1 MKKLAV
7 VLASALA
14 AGLFFGCS
22 DSSDDNNM
30 GLLLAAG
37 SSNGGSSKTAVLP
50 ASVGTNPLAGN
61 SYSEKETFLGTTT
74 TTTYKFEANTF
85 TKTIA
90 EEYAANETAGTKT
103 YTIETIT
110 SYPYSYNAETKNIYY
125 ISASSRVVYKNA
137 EGKSYEAPSLS
148 YTSEEEFFESFKKTL
163 KGFSVVTGKT
173 YTEEELNGSKSSII
187 KSFRMNVYDAT
198 YMLKDGYTDSTYA
211 TPATSAQIAKYNQY
225 SNLYDRA
232 IKKTVICKAYD
243 FDTDNN
249 LKLANEG
256 NLPAGIKFGGIYN
269 GTYSFSA
276 DITNN
281 SVKVGSIS
289 VNIAEI
295 LDPNNSI
302 GAANF
307 EPSIK
312 IGDGAYATYLKITSA
327 SDDSVTGFL
336 QARTGSGTVADPYVY
351 TNMFDEPVPFL
362 IFENTT
368 TADKTTVTVKTPG
381 LSGEYVTFGTFEI
394 PYNNS
399 ISSYATYTKC
409 N

>member
-7 VLASALA
+7 VLVSALA

-22 DSSDDNNM
+22 DSSDSNNM

-37 SSNGGSSKTAVLP
+37 GSNGGSSNTAVLP
-50 ASVGTNPLAGN
+50 ASVGTNPFAGN
-61 SYSEKETFLGTTT
+61 SYTTGSGSYS
-74 TTTYKFEANTF
+74 TTYKFEANTF
-85 TKTIA
+85 TATQTSN
-90 EEYAANETAGTKT
+90 YAANETAGTKA
-103 YTIETIT
+103 YTVETIA

-125 ISASSRVVYKNA
+125 IYAPSNTVYKNA
-137 EGKSYEAPSLS
+137 EGKHYEAPASS
-148 YTSEEEFFESFKKTL
+148 FTSEEEYFESQKKVL
-163 KGFSVVTGKT
+163 KGMYDVIGKT
-173 YTEEELNGSKSSII
+173 FNEEEFNVMKSSTIQL
-187 KSFRMNVYDAT
+187 FRMSVYYAT
-198 YMLKDGYTDSTYA
+198 YMLKDGYTDSTGA
-211 TPATSAQIAKYNQY
+211 TPATSAQIAKFNQY
-225 SNLYDRA
+225 SNLMDRA
-232 IKKTVICKAYD
+232 NKKTVTCRAYD
-243 FDTDNN
+243 FDADNN

-276 DITNN
+276 NITNY

-289 VNIAEI
+289 VNLLEV

-312 IGDGAYATYLKITSA
+312 LGDGDTAEYLKITSV

-336 QARTGSGTVADPYVY
+336 QARTGYGTVNAPYVY
-351 TNMFDEPVPFL
+351 TNIGIEEPVTL
-362 IFENTT
+362 KFENTT
-368 TADKTTVTVKTPG
+368 TAEKTTVTIKMQVG
-381 LSGEYVTFGTFEI
+381 DSAVTFGTFEI

-399 ISSYATYTKC
+399 ISSYSTYTKC